1 MKIRINKS
9 AITQYLLIYLMFII
23 PGSCLFAKYWTGTM
37 KYFVLLIIYAALIA
51 FKNKYRSRYS
61 ICFLLLLLF
70 FTVFSRFLVGGV
82 GLSAWYQFAVCILS
96 TQIAICCDREN
107 FLQQLVLGFGP
118 SFVLHRIQS
127 TFGRLNLMI
136 LRRWEQQDG
145 KHIGMVKEY
154 FCIATW
160 KFIPQE
166 IVAFSLNQE
175 SIRLF

>member
-1 MKIRINKS
+1 MEIRINKS

-37 KYFVLLIIYAALIA
+37 KYFVLLIVYAALIA

-96 TQIAICCDREN
+96 TQIAIEQNRCAMACQGCGAVL
-107 FLQQLVLGFGP
+107 FLLKSSGITFHNPLLLSYHTKQL
-118 SFVLHRIQS
+118 
-127 TFGRLNLMI
+127 N
-136 LRRWEQQDG
+136 
-145 KHIGMVKEY
+145 
-154 FCIATW
+154 
-160 KFIPQE
+160 
-166 IVAFSLNQE
+166 
-175 SIRLF
+175 